1 MANRPSNSRLINVIN
16 WGIDKRIPLG
26 FVDTVI
32 DKETGNLI
40 GFMQD
45 GEFYELGAKP
55 KKKPKAP
62 ELPEVSGLTAAD
74 INAGIPGGGV
84 DPRRA
89 GAYLNSSDPRLSEA
103 AQKIILAQTAG
114 LMDLDGNVAETALS
128 RRDEAA
134 RLQAAVDQKFTE
146 KIKQE
151 TLDKKKNANKEAVQS
166 GYQVPY
172 PDIEKPAKA
181 STKPAPTVTGGNS
194 GIPSTKVQPTYT
206 GERQAATA
214 SAAALGLPASS
225 LTRPATV
232 AEKLAKEASLTK
244 DKISTKG
251 QVPGK
256 DKETPALTDAQQREE
271 ALNVA
276 AEQDF
281 ALPETIF
288 KNVPSLNRILE
299 RYVAEDWTPNK
310 LRKAIRDDIWFR
322 KNSQEIKNRYV
333 QKFNYDDLV
342 ESGQADGST
351 DYEQQIAKIEERLA
365 KRAVQLG
372 SNAASDPAALRKAAE
387 NLYITNR
394 SEDESYITDFLA
406 ASIKP
411 VSGMIGGKVT
421 EGYSGEALKNY
432 DILVEAA
439 RDNGFQVSDILP
451 GGANEQQV
459 LQSIASGKIDVNRVV
474 ADARKLAAQGQ
485 PQYVRDLLAQ
495 GYNLAQ
501 VFKPYRQT
509 MANILEIG
517 DPNQI
522 DLNDPT
528 LRMAITDKGDMN
540 VFDFKKALKQ
550 DNRWQYTENARNE
563 VSTAAIKV
571 LRDFGFQG

>member
-55 KKKPKAP
+55 KKKQKAP
-62 ELPEVSGLTAAD
+62 EPPEVSGLTAAD

-89 GAYLNSSDPRLSEA
+89 AAYLNSSDPRLSEA

-114 LMDLDGNVAETALS
+114 LMDLDGNVADTAIS

-134 RLQAAVDQKFTE
+134 RLQAAADKKFTE
-146 KIKQE
+146 TIQKE
-151 TLDKKKNANKEAVQS
+151 TTEKKKKANQEAVQG

-172 PDIEKPAKA
+172 PDLEKP
-181 STKPAPTVTGGNS
+181 TKPTTKATPSVTGGNS

-206 GERQAATA
+206 GERQAPAA

-225 LTRPATV
+225 LTRPATAV
-232 AEKLAKEASLTK
+232 EKLAKDAA
-244 DKISTKG
+244 TKG
-251 QVPGK
+251 KTPQKPPVK
-256 DKETPALTDAQQREE
+256 DKETPALTDEQQREE

-288 KNVPSLNRILE
+288 NNVPSLKRILE

-322 KNSQEIKNRYV
+322 KNSAEIKNRYV

-351 DYEQQIAKIEERLA
+351 DYEQQIAKIETKLA
-365 KRAVQLG
+365 KRAAQLG

-406 ASIKP
+406 ASIRP
-411 VSGMIGGKVT
+411 VAGMIGGKVT
-421 EGYSGEALKNY
+421 EGYSGEALQNY
-432 DILVEAA
+432 QALQAA
-439 RDNGFQVSDILP
+439 AKANGFSIADIIP
-451 GGANEQQV
+451 GGFNEQQV
-459 LQSIASGKIDVNRVV
+459 LAGIASGKIDINRVSQ
-474 ADARKLAAQGQ
+474 DARKLAAQGQ
-485 PQYVRDLLAQ
+485 PQYVRDLLGQ
-495 GYNLAQ
+495 GYNLDQ
-501 VFKPYRQT
+501 VYAPYRQT
-509 MANILEIG
+509 MANILEIE

-540 VFDFKKALKQ
+540 VYDFKKALKQ

-563 VSTAAIKV
+563 VSTAALNV